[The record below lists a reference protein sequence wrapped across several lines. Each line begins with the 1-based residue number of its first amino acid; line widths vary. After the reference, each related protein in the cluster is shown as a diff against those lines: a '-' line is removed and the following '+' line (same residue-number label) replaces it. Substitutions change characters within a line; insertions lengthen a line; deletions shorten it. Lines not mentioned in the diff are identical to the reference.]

1 MHIPLIFSMQWYWV
15 TALGAP
21 LPDILNEF
29 DCFNL
34 DILLLGIVTVISDNF
49 FKI

>member
-1 MHIPLIFSMQWYWV
+1 MG
-15 TALGAP
+15 LGKSSRGP

-34 DILLLGIVTVISDNF
+34 DIFLLGIVTVISDNF